1 MIQIKPDI
9 CITGDRLAI
18 FMGADYKMLPLDVA
32 DAFGRR
38 YQSELAKLRR
48 QIKSAKRKAQDDNP

>member
-9 CITGDRLAI
+9 CVVGERLAI
-18 FMGADYKMLPLDVA
+18 FMGADYKLLPLDVA
-32 DAFGRR
+32 SAFGRR

-48 QIKSAKRKAQDDNP
+48 QIKSAKRKARKVAA